1 MIKAF
6 LLLLLPAALATAF
19 GAEVSNYDTPG
30 FVPAAELLPPAWI
43 QNSPCKI
50 GANANADGLHA
61 TYELFNGT
69 AREEITGTQLL
80 ANRVRELQAIAS
92 LREMNKSAEFGKAL
106 LKSGGEKIQSVGA
119 AVKDP
124 VGTVKNLP
132 QGASKFFGRIG
143 NTVKS
148 MGEGNVGATQAVEGA
163 LGVHR
168 AKAEL
173 ALKLGVSP
181 FTSDPVLQAEL
192 DKAARAMA
200 AGATLMNFSGLL
212 VGGGVGT
219 AISAVNMNQT
229 FQRALVESSP
239 DELEAKNR
247 ATLQSLG
254 ASPQNISSFLS
265 NPSFNPWQKAAIVA
279 TLAAIGQNPD
289 PVLAQASQ
297 ATSLEDAVY
306 FVQMTRLFEKHHQD
320 RAPITEF
327 RTMNGIPS
335 AIDRDGMLIVAVG
348 ADLILWTPNLES
360 RANEFLEMK
369 KTNPNLQSLLLV
381 TDGSLS
387 PRALEALA
395 AKDIQATPQALGPI
409 Q

>member
-1 MIKAF
+1 MKIPI
-6 LLLLLPAALATAF
+6 LLLAMLVTAV
-19 GAEVSNYDTPG
+19 GAEVSNYDTAG
-30 FVPAAELLPPAWI
+30 SVPAADLLPPAMI
-43 QNSPCKI
+43 QNARYDI
-50 GANANADGLHA
+50 AAEAHADGLHA
-61 TYELFNGT
+61 TYELFNGS
-69 AREEITGTQLL
+69 AREEITGTQFL

-106 LKSGGEKIQSVGA
+106 LQTGGQKIQSVGA

-181 FTSDPVLQAEL
+181 FSTDPILQSEL
-192 DKAARAMA
+192 DASARAMA
-200 AGATLMNFSGLL
+200 AGASLVNFSGLL

-219 AISAVNMNQT
+219 ALSVVNMNDT

-239 DELEAKNR
+239 AELESKNR
-247 ATLQSLG
+247 AALQALG
-254 ASPQNISSFLS
+254 ASPANIASFLS
-265 NPSFNPWQKAAIVA
+265 NPSFNPWQKAAIVS
-279 TLAAIGQNPD
+279 TLAAIGHNPD

-297 ATSLEDAVY
+297 ATSPEDAVY
-306 FVQMTRLFEKHHQD
+306 FVQMTRLFEKHHKN

-327 RTMNGIPS
+327 RTMDGIPC
-335 AIDRDGMLIVAVG
+335 AIDRDGTLVVAVG

-360 RANEFLEMK
+360 RTNEFLEMK
-369 KTNPNLQSLLLV
+369 KTNPDLQSLLLV

>member
-6 LLLLLPAALATAF
+6 LLLLLTTALNTAF

-30 FVPAAELLPPAWI
+30 SVPAADLLPPAWI

-61 TYELFNGT
+61 TYELFNGS

-239 DELEAKNR
+239 DELEIKNR

-254 ASPQNISSFLS
+254 ASPQNIDRFLD
-265 NPSFNPWQKAAIVA
+265 NPAFSPWQKATIVA
-279 TLAAIGQNPD
+279 LLGGIGQNPD
-289 PVLAQASQ
+289 PVLVQAAQ
-297 ATSLEDAVY
+297 ATSPGDAVY
-306 FVQMTRLFEKHHQD
+306 FVQMARLFEKHHKD
-320 RAPITEF
+320 LAPIVRFAEMDSIPYALD
-327 RTMNGIPS
+327 RNGS
-335 AIDRDGMLIVAVG
+335 LVVAVG
-348 ADLILWTPNLES
+348 ADLILWTPNLET
-360 RANEFLEMK
+360 RVNEFLAVKENM
-369 KTNPNLQSLLLV
+369 PEVRAMLLA
-381 TDGSLS
+381 TDGSIS
-387 PRALEALA
+387 PLALESLV
-395 AKDIQATPQALGPI
+395 AKGIQATPQALGPVH
-409 Q
+409 

>member
-30 FVPAAELLPPAWI
+30 SVPAAELLPPAWI

-50 GANANADGLHA
+50 GANANVDGLHA
-61 TYELFNGT
+61 TYELFNGS

-119 AVKDP
+119 VVKDP

-181 FTSDPVLQAEL
+181 FTTDPVLQAEL

-229 FQRALVESSP
+229 FQRALVEFSP
-239 DELEAKNR
+239 AELELKNR
-247 ATLQSLG
+247 ATLQALG
-254 ASPQNISSFLS
+254 ASPANISSFLS

-279 TLAAIGQNPD
+279 TLASIGQNPD

-297 ATSLEDAVY
+297 ATSPEDAVY

-327 RTMNGIPS
+327 RTMNGIPC
-335 AIDRDGMLIVAVG
+335 AIDCDGMLVVAVG

-369 KTNPNLQSLLLV
+369 KTNPDLQSLLLV

-387 PRALEALA
+387 PRALESLA
-395 AKDIQATPQALGPI
+395 AKGIQATPQALGPL

>member
-6 LLLLLPAALATAF
+6 LLLLLPTALATAF
-19 GAEVSNYDTPG
+19 GAEVSTYDTPG
-30 FVPAAELLPPAWI
+30 SVPAADLLPPAWI

-61 TYELFNGT
+61 TYELFNGS

-181 FTSDPVLQAEL
+181 FTTDSVLQAEL

-200 AGATLMNFSGLL
+200 AGATLMNFSGLI

-239 DELEAKNR
+239 DELEVKNR

-327 RTMNGIPS
+327 RTMNGIPC
-335 AIDRDGMLIVAVG
+335 AIDRDGMLVVAVG

-360 RANEFLEMK
+360 RTNEFLEMK
-369 KTNPNLQSLLLV
+369 KTNPDLQSLLLL
-381 TDGSLS
+381 TDGSFS

-395 AKDIQATPQALGPI
+395 AKDIQATPQALGPL